1 MVKKEIMTSVVAT
14 DVGKWVVVVKEKNP
28 LYRDFMPFALS

>member
-1 MVKKEIMTSVVAT
+1 MVKKEMMTSVVAS
-14 DVGKWVVVVKEKNP
+14 DVGRSAVVVKEKPP